1 MGIAKEI
8 FGLERID
15 RVYEDVNQY
24 NFGVDDGINKTIDK
38 IDAFEISEEA
48 ILDIISKSA
57 HEWREDHSNRYSFSI
72 SRLIAKA
79 IKANANKI
87 FVRRGK

>member
-38 IDAFEISEEA
+38 IDAFDISEVA
-48 ILDIISKSA
+48 IIEILKPIYLGETNVLPKYA
-57 HEWREDHSNRYSFSI
+57 
-72 SRLIAKA
+72 AA

-87 FVRRGK
+87 FVRKT